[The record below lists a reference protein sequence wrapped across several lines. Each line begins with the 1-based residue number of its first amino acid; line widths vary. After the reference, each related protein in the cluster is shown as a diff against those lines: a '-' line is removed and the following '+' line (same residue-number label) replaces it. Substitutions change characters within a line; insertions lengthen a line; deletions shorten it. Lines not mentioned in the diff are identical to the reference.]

1 MVASA
6 DALREIPLFKA
17 CSDRSIEIISGI
29 VREATF
35 PDGAVLVREGDPG
48 DSLMIIRRGSATV
61 DQCGTTVRRLGSGD
75 FLGEIALIDGRP
87 RTATVVAAEPID
99 ALVIDRAG
107 FSRLMDEF
115 PVIRF
120 DLVTALTDRLR
131 SRGPA
136 PTD

>member
-6 DALREIPLFKA
+6 DALRAIPLFKA

-29 VREATF
+29 VRDETF
-35 PDGAVLVREGDPG
+35 PQGTVLVREGDPG
-48 DSLMIIRRGSATV
+48 DSLIVVKRGSATV
-61 DQCGTTVRRLGSGD
+61 DQAGATLRKLGAGD

-87 RTATVVAAEPID
+87 RTATVTADEPIE
-99 ALVIDRAG
+99 ALVIDRSG
-107 FSRLMDEF
+107 FARLMEEF

>member
-48 DSLMIIRRGSATV
+48 DSLIIVRRGSATV
-61 DQCGTTVRRLGSGD
+61 DQGGTTVRRLRSGD

-87 RTATVVAAEPID
+87 RTATVVAAEPIE

>member
-17 CSDRSIEIISGI
+17 CSDRSIAIIAGI

-48 DSLMIIRRGSATV
+48 DSLIVIRRGSATV
-61 DQCGTTVRRLGSGD
+61 DQGGTTVRRLDSGD
-75 FLGEIALIDGRP
+75 FLGEIALIDGGP

-131 SRGPA
+131 SRGSA

>member
-1 MVASA
+1 MIASA

-29 VREATF
+29 ARDETF
-35 PDGAVLVREGDPG
+35 PEGAVLVREGEPG
-48 DSLMIIRRGSATV
+48 DSLIVIKRGSATV
-61 DQCGTTVRRLGSGD
+61 DQGGSTIRRLGPGD

-87 RTATVVAAEPID
+87 RTATVTAAEPVD
-99 ALVIDRAG
+99 VLVIDRTG
-107 FSRLMDEF
+107 FARLMDEF

-136 PTD
+136 ATD

>member
-1 MVASA
+1 MVAST

-29 VREATF
+29 VRDETF
-35 PDGAVLVREGDPG
+35 PEGAVLVREGEPG
-48 DSLMIIRRGSATV
+48 ESLIVIKRGSATV
-61 DQCGTTVRRLGSGD
+61 EQGGTLLRKLAAGD

-87 RTATVVAAEPID
+87 RTATVTADEPIE
-99 ALVIDRAG
+99 ALIIDRSG
-107 FSRLMDEF
+107 FARLMDEF

-136 PTD
+136 LTD

>member
-48 DSLMIIRRGSATV
+48 DSLIIIRRGSATV
-61 DQCGTTVRRLGSGD
+61 DQGGTTVRRLASGD

-87 RTATVVAAEPID
+87 RTATVVAAEPIE

-120 DLVTALTDRLR
+120 DLVSALTDRLR